1 MKTLGTCVSFLS
13 DFVPLPFLPLLVLV
27 VYPVPGTI
35 PQMTTTPPLAWRPI
49 TLPSIISSHKRQRTQ
64 VKSSSPS
71 SPSHVNHHE
80 AQVPVSVPLLFFD
93 DLLLSEN
100 LLRGIYSY
108 GFEKPSPIQQRAI
121 GVIVKGG
128 DVILQAP
135 SGTGK
140 TAALSIGLLQRIDFT
155 IRSQLQGLVLSPT
168 RELALQTCAVIRRIG
183 DFMSSSAGEQMFTQ
197 AFVGGSRVLEDV
209 RKLNHGN
216 IVAVG
221 TPGRIADMINCR
233 AFRTES
239 LVIVVLDEAD
249 ELLCK
254 RLPDQIH
261 KLLTCPPRKLQF
273 VLASTTI
280 RAATLQRASTFMCS
294 PTRIAVP
301 RTSLAPIH
309 QFYVSVEEDSKLPTL
324 VDLCDSASSMSQCVI
339 FVNAARKAD
348 WIAEQMRHLSCNCIA
363 SVMHAEMAS
372 EARDSV
378 MSHFRAGRARVL
390 ITTDILSRGIDIQ
403 HVSIVINYDLP
414 ADNETYAHR
423 IGRCGRFGRKGL
435 SIDFVPASDE
445 ELHKLLGD
453 HDGAVV
459 DELPMDFLS
468 HLLV

>member
-1 MKTLGTCVSFLS
+1 MRLICKRFCCS
-13 DFVPLPFLPLLVLV
+13 PFLPLLVLV
-27 VYPVPGTI
+27 VYQMNPAPVII
-35 PQMTTTPPLAWRPI
+35 PRVTTTPPLAWRPI
-49 TLPSIISSHKRQRTQ
+49 TSPSIISSHKLQRTR
-64 VKSSSPS
+64 VKPPPS
-71 SPSHVNHHE
+71 SLSLVDHHNHHE
-80 AQVPVSVPLLFFD
+80 AQVPVSAPLFFD
-93 DLLLSEN
+93 DIPLSDN

-108 GFEKPSPIQQRAI
+108 GFEKPSPIQQRAV
-121 GVIVKGG
+121 GAIVKGG

-155 IRSQLQGLVLSPT
+155 LCTQLQGLVLSPT
-168 RELALQTCAVIRRIG
+168 RELASQTCAVIRRIG
-183 DFMSSSAGEQMFTQ
+183 EFMSSSAGEKMFTQ
-197 AFVGGSRVLEDV
+197 AFVGGSRVHEDI
-209 RKLNHGN
+209 RKLRHGT

-221 TPGRIADMINCR
+221 TPGRIADMIKCR
-233 AFRTES
+233 ALQTES
-239 LVIVVLDEAD
+239 LIIVVLDEAD
-249 ELLCK
+249 ELLSK
-254 RLPDQIH
+254 RFPDQIH
-261 KLLTCPPRKLQF
+261 KLLTCPPGKLQF

-280 RAATLQRASTFMCS
+280 RASTLQRASTFICS
-294 PTRIAVP
+294 PSRIAVP
-301 RTSLAPIH
+301 RTSSALIR
-309 QFYVSVEEDSKLPTL
+309 QFYVSVEEDCKLPTL
-324 VDLCDSASSMSQCVI
+324 VDLYESVSMSQCVV

-348 WIAEQMRHLSCNCIA
+348 WIAEQMSHLSCNCIA

-372 EARDSV
+372 EARDTV

-403 HVSIVINYDLP
+403 HVNIVINYDLP

-435 SIDFVPASDE
+435 SIDFVPACDE